1 MDEAEELAP
10 GIRTKEGSQDGLEE
24 GPAEAK
30 QAERH
35 AEAAGDPEEELNE
48 QRGRRLGMPQ
58 GCSEPRPQQAEI
70 RIADEVLAI
79 LAEAALENK
88 QIDKAMEAMG
98 IAQNTKKERR

>member
-10 GIRTKEGSQDGLEE
+10 GIRTKAGSQDGFEE

-48 QRGRRLGMPQ
+48 QRG
-58 GCSEPRPQQAEI
+58 I
-70 RIADEVLAI
+70 
-79 LAEAALENK
+79 K
-88 QIDKAMEAMG
+88 
-98 IAQNTKKERR
+98 